1 MVRTGPR
8 EPPPSSD
15 RPVTHDDLRQ
25 VCRAAVHSTFRAAG
39 SSCSRGSGSGGA
51 TDRWL
56 DLGGGGDADGH
67 PEQRDAIVAIV
78 AIAREVGLEA
88 SVEDGVL
95 RVQKTQQLHD
105 EIGAR
110 WI

>member
-1 MVRTGPR
+1 MYATPTRPMTQDELDRICRVWADCG
-8 EPPPSSD
+8 SD
-15 RPVTHDDLRQ
+15 DP
-25 VCRAAVHSTFRAAG
+25 
-39 SSCSRGSGSGGA
+39 

-56 DLGGGGDADGH
+56 ELWDGGDADDH
-67 PEQRDAIVAIV
+67 PEQRDAIV

-88 SVEDGVL
+88 AVEDGVL